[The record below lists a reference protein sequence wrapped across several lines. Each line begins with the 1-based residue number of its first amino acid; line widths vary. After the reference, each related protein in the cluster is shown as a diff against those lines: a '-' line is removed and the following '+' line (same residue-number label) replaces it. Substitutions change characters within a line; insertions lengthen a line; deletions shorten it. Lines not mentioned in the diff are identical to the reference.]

1 MWNVPNVAL
10 TRRTTLL
17 AGAVLGAAP
26 LLSGCSDDSG
36 TPRARQTAATER
48 LRAAAAG
55 DSTRLL
61 ARYDATLAAHPAL
74 GPRLGPLR
82 AEVARHAEA
91 FGARPT
97 GGASSPGGGPT
108 GSAGPSASGASG
120 KPDASPGSGAP
131 PEAEAPQKA
140 AASKKAD
147 DGAAASGSGVPGD
160 EKAARAALADA
171 ERRLADARARTL
183 RTAPPD
189 LARLLASVAAA
200 GAAHAYLLTAAG

>member
-1 MWNVPNVAL
+1 MAL

-17 AGAVLGAAP
+17 AGAALGAAP
-26 LLSGCSDDSG
+26 LLTGCSDDSG
-36 TPRARQTAATER
+36 PPRAGRAAATAR
-48 LRAAAAG
+48 LRAAAAD

-74 GPRLGPLR
+74 GARLGPLR

-91 FGARPT
+91 FGARPA
-97 GGASSPGGGPT
+97 GGASSPTGGPA
-108 GSAGPSASGASG
+108 GSPGPSA
-120 KPDASPGSGAP
+120 PGGTGEPSAPEKSAPP
-131 PEAEAPQKA
+131 PEADAPEKT
-140 AASKKAD
+140 AASEKA
-147 DGAAASGSGVPGD
+147 GAGPEVAAPGVPGD
-160 EKAARAALADA
+160 EKAARGALADA

-200 GAAHAYLLTAAG
+200 GAAHAYLLTAAD

>member
-1 MWNVPNVAL
+1 MAL

-17 AGAVLGAAP
+17 AGAALGAAP
-26 LLSGCSDDSG
+26 LLTGCSDDSG
-36 TPRARQTAATER
+36 PPRARQTAAAER

-91 FGARPT
+91 FGARPA
-97 GGASSPGGGPT
+97 GGSGAPSPTDGPE
-108 GSAGPSASGASG
+108 SPAGPSAPGASG
-120 KPDASPGSGAP
+120 KPDASEGSDASP
-131 PEAEAPQKA
+131 KAEAPGKA
-140 AASKKAD
+140 AASKKPAA
-147 DGAAASGSGVPGD
+147 GSAASGSGVPGD

>member
-1 MWNVPNVAL
+1 MAL

-36 TPRARQTAATER
+36 TPAARQTAAAER

-91 FGARPT
+91 FGARP
-97 GGASSPGGGPT
+97 AGGPE
-108 GSAGPSASGASG
+108 GSAGPSAPGASGRPGAPEESGASPKAG
-120 KPDASPGSGAP
+120 
-131 PEAEAPQKA
+131 APQKA
-140 AASKKAD
+140 AASKKAE
-147 DGAAASGSGVPGD
+147 DGSGASGSGVPGD
-160 EKAARAALADA
+160 EKAARGALADA
-171 ERRLADARARTL
+171 ERRLADARTRTL
-183 RTAPPD
+183 RTAPPE